1 MATHCPNCG
10 HSVDREDRFCRH
22 CGSSLARSSGTPY
35 GTPMLTPENA
45 ASLWKNF
52 FGPFFK
58 TAFIFFGCFFGLALL
73 LVAFWYFVFRR

>member
-1 MATHCPNCG
+1 MAMHCPNCG
-10 HSVDREDRFCRH
+10 HSVDQEDRFCRD
-22 CGSSLARSSGTPY
+22 CGTFLARNPGASY
-35 GTPMLTPENA
+35 GMARLTPENA

-73 LVAFWYFVFRR
+73 LMVIWYFMFRG